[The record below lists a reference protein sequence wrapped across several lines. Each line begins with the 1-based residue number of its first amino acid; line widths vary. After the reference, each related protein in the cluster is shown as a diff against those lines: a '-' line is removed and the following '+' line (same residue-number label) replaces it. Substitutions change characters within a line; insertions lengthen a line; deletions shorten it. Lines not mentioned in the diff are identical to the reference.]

1 MNHRPKTLFAGLLAL
16 ALAVAL
22 SVPAQAAT
30 WEVDRTHSGVDFQIR
45 HFVSQ
50 VRGHFDDFGGVVV
63 MDEENPES
71 SSVEFWIDASSIDT
85 GNDNR
90 DQHLRSEDFFHVEEH
105 PRITFESQS
114 IEKTGDNTY
123 DVTGTFTMRGVSKT
137 ITLPVEFLGT
147 MQTSRGA
154 KAGFATET
162 VIPRK
167 EYDIIWNQTLDAGG
181 AVLGDDVSVEINL
194 EMNEKQP
201 EEASGQ

>member
-1 MNHRPKTLFAGLLAL
+1 MFRQPKTLFAGLLAL
-16 ALAVAL
+16 ALAVVL

-30 WEVDRTHSGVDFQIR
+30 WEVDKNHSGVDFQIR

-50 VRGHFDDFGGVVV
+50 VRGHFDDFGGTVV
-63 MDEENPES
+63 MDEENLAN

-90 DQHLRSEDFFHVEEH
+90 DQHLRSEDFFHVEEY
-105 PRITFESQS
+105 PQITFKSES

-147 MQTSRGA
+147 MQTDRGA

-162 VIPRK
+162 TIPRK
-167 EYDIIWNQTLDAGG
+167 EYNIVWNQVLDAGG
-181 AVLGDDVSVEINL
+181 AMLGDDVAVEINL
-194 EMNEKQP
+194 EMNEQQ
-201 EEASGQ
+201 EEQASGQ